1 MLWKR
6 RRTRIFAVVFLR
18 DAHESL
24 IRMIIDRCFL
34 LGGKYDARDVSLVH
48 YLRCLAR
55 ILSDSLFLFAFPY
68 FYQAHPAPNS
78 VETQTFWQRALIHRI
93 IMPFPPVECWD
104 LQPD

>member
-1 MLWKR
+1 MLLKGR
-6 RRTRIFAVVFLR
+6 EPTCFALVVSQ
-18 DAHESL
+18 DKNEPL

-93 IMPFPPVECWD
+93 IMPFPPVECW
-104 LQPD
+104 